1 MKLQAA
7 IDRVTLEQA
16 RDLACQLD
24 PIVDIIEMGT
34 SLIKDYGFYALNKEA
49 LGLQHAELL
58 LDAKTIDEGQY
69 EFEKG
74 FETGADILTVM
85 GAASQGTLETTY
97 KVAERYG
104 RQMFIDLM
112 EVNDQKLAAIDQFE
126 NAIYGLHHAKDDTGA
141 FDAADSVTSF
151 HQKYPQIKR
160 INVAGGIDLNQAR
173 KLKAQGIAETVIV
186 GSKIVKAADPVAAA
200 KEFMKEVK

>member
-16 RDLACQLD
+16 KDLARQLD

-112 EVNDQKLAAIDQFE
+112 EAIDQFE

-141 FDAADSVTSF
+141 FDAADSVASF

-173 KLKAQGIAETVIV
+173 KLKAQGITETVIV

-200 KEFMKEVK
+200 KEFMKEVN

>member
-16 RDLACQLD
+16 KDLARQLD

-85 GAASQGTLETTY
+85 GAAS
-97 KVAERYG
+97 
-104 RQMFIDLM
+104 
-112 EVNDQKLAAIDQFE
+112 
-126 NAIYGLHHAKDDTGA
+126 
-141 FDAADSVTSF
+141 
-151 HQKYPQIKR
+151 
-160 INVAGGIDLNQAR
+160 
-173 KLKAQGIAETVIV
+173 
-186 GSKIVKAADPVAAA
+186 
-200 KEFMKEVK
+200 

>member
-16 RDLACQLD
+16 KDLARQLD

-112 EVNDQKLAAIDQFE
+112 EVNDQKLALINLKMQSMACIMPKMIPVPLMPLTQLPASIK
-126 NAIYGLHHAKDDTGA
+126 NIRRSSASTWL
-141 FDAADSVTSF
+141 AALT
-151 HQKYPQIKR
+151 
-160 INVAGGIDLNQAR
+160 
-173 KLKAQGIAETVIV
+173 
-186 GSKIVKAADPVAAA
+186 
-200 KEFMKEVK
+200 

>member
-7 IDRVTLEQA
+7 IDRVSLDQA
-16 RDLACQLD
+16 IALARKLD
-24 PIVDIIEMGT
+24 PIVDIIEIGT
-34 SLIKDYGFYALNKEA
+34 SLIKDYGFYALNKEK

-97 KVAERYG
+97 EVTQKYG

-112 EVNDQKLAAIDQFE
+112 EVNDEKLADITQFS
-126 NAIYGLHHAKDDTGA
+126 NAIYGLHHAKDDTGS
-141 FDAADSVTSF
+141 FDATDSVASF

-173 KLKAQGIAETVIV
+173 KLKAQGLAETVIV

>member
-16 RDLACQLD
+16 KDLACQLD

-74 FETGADILTVM
+74 FENIPPITKPT
-85 GAASQGTLETTY
+85 AAGTHENEPM
-97 KVAERYG
+97 VSDACS
-104 RQMFIDLM
+104 
-112 EVNDQKLAAIDQFE
+112 NDGKSSDHTDAAI
-126 NAIYGLHHAKDDTGA
+126 IT
-141 FDAADSVTSF
+141 
-151 HQKYPQIKR
+151 P
-160 INVAGGIDLNQAR
+160 
-173 KLKAQGIAETVIV
+173 
-186 GSKIVKAADPVAAA
+186 AA
-200 KEFMKEVK
+200 KPINKQ

>member
-1 MKLQAA
+1 MCSS
-7 IDRVTLEQA
+7 
-16 RDLACQLD
+16 DL
-24 PIVDIIEMGT
+24 
-34 SLIKDYGFYALNKEA
+34 
-49 LGLQHAELL
+49 
-58 LDAKTIDEGQY
+58 
-69 EFEKG
+69 KG

-141 FDAADSVTSF
+141 FDAADSVASF

>member
-16 RDLACQLD
+16 KNLARQLD

-34 SLIKDYGFYALNKEA
+34 SLIKDYGFYALNKEE

-74 FETGADILTVM
+74 FATGADILTVM

-97 KVAERYG
+97 KVTQQYD

-112 EVNDQKLAAIDQFE
+112 EVNDQKLAAIDHFE
-126 NAIYGLHHAKDDTGA
+126 NAIYGLHHAKDDTGT
-141 FDAADSVTSF
+141 FDATDSVASF
-151 HQKYPQIKR
+151 HQKYPHIKR
-160 INVAGGIDLNQAR
+160 INVAGGIDISQAR

-186 GSKIVKAADPVAAA
+186 GSKIIEAADPVAAA

>member
-16 RDLACQLD
+16 KDLARQLD

-126 NAIYGLHHAKDDTGA
+126 NAIYGLHHAKDDTG
-141 FDAADSVTSF
+141 DSVASF

-173 KLKAQGIAETVIV
+173 KLKAQGITETVIV

>member
-1 MKLQAA
+1 
-7 IDRVTLEQA
+7 
-16 RDLACQLD
+16 
-24 PIVDIIEMGT
+24 
-34 SLIKDYGFYALNKEA
+34 YGFYALNKEA

-104 RQMFIDLM
+104 RQMFI
-112 EVNDQKLAAIDQFE
+112 
-126 NAIYGLHHAKDDTGA
+126 
-141 FDAADSVTSF
+141 
-151 HQKYPQIKR
+151 
-160 INVAGGIDLNQAR
+160 
-173 KLKAQGIAETVIV
+173 
-186 GSKIVKAADPVAAA
+186 
-200 KEFMKEVK
+200 

>member
-16 RDLACQLD
+16 KDLARQLD

-112 EVNDQKLAAIDQFE
+112 EVNDQKLAAINQFE
-126 NAIYGLHHAKDDTGA
+126 NAIYGLHHAKDDTGT
-141 FDAADSVTSF
+141 FNAADSVASF

>member
-16 RDLACQLD
+16 KDLARQLD

-141 FDAADSVTSF
+141 FDAADSVASF

-160 INVAGGIDLNQAR
+160 ISTDLPVPDPPTTPMISPERTSRSSPSWITASPNWLR
-173 KLKAQGIAETVIV
+173 RPRMRIA
-186 GSKIVKAADPVAAA
+186 
-200 KEFMKEVK
+200 

>member
-1 MKLQAA
+1 M
-7 IDRVTLEQA
+7 
-16 RDLACQLD
+16 
-24 PIVDIIEMGT
+24 
-34 SLIKDYGFYALNKEA
+34 NKEA
-49 LGLQHAELL
+49 LDCSMPTL
-58 LDAKTIDEGQY
+58 LDAKTIERQY

-126 NAIYGLHHAKDDTGA
+126 NAIYGLHHAKDDTGT
-141 FDAADSVTSF
+141 FNAADSVASF
-151 HQKYPQIKR
+151 HQKYPQIMHQR
-160 INVAGGIDLNQAR
+160 GWR
-173 KLKAQGIAETVIV
+173 H
-186 GSKIVKAADPVAAA
+186 
-200 KEFMKEVK
+200 

>member
-16 RDLACQLD
+16 KDLARQLD

-112 EVNDQKLAAIDQFE
+112 EAI
-126 NAIYGLHHAKDDTGA
+126 IPLR
-141 FDAADSVTSF
+141 VTLEITKVLF
-151 HQKYPQIKR
+151 P
-160 INVAGGIDLNQAR
+160 
-173 KLKAQGIAETVIV
+173 
-186 GSKIVKAADPVAAA
+186 
-200 KEFMKEVK
+200 